1 MEIQIR
7 KAQRKKAKLR
17 LGISAP
23 SGGGKTMSSLLLA
36 YGITDDWEKIG
47 LIDTEA
53 GSGEL
58 YVGETAETP
67 EGPVKIGEY
76 NYIRIEPPFTVAK
89 YLAAI
94 RAFEKSGVEI
104 IIEDSLSHAWAG
116 AGGLLDKQGKEA
128 DRTGNSYTAWRNV
141 TPEHNALV
149 DAILQSP
156 CHHISTMRSKT
167 EYVLETNDKGKQV
180 PKKVGMA
187 PVQRDGME
195 YEYTVFMD
203 IDSKHI
209 AYASKDRTNLL
220 KSEQFMISPATG
232 KMLREWLE
240 KGVDEI
246 KALEEAIDKC
256 QSMDE
261 LFLLKSEKINT
272 MWHSMNAQERKI
284 IENKYKY
291 RKAIENIKAAK
302 DAAGLL
308 DVTGGE
314 EHRALLADLD
324 GTDMKSDLMNLS
336 TKRYEL
342 LTTAEDVNQK
352 LNNAE

>member
-1 MEIQIR
+1 VEIR

-36 YGITDDWEKIG
+36 FGITADWEKIG

-58 YVGETAETP
+58 YVGAVADTP

-76 NYIRIEPPFTVAK
+76 LYLRIDPPYTAQK
-89 YLAAI
+89 YLNAI
-94 RAFEKSGVEI
+94 KAFEQAGVDV

-116 AGGLLDKQGKEA
+116 AGGLLDKQGREA
-128 DRTGNSYTAWRNV
+128 DKTGNSYTAWRNV
-141 TPEHNALV
+141 TPDHNALV

-156 CHHISTMRSKT
+156 CHQISTMRSKT

-203 IDSKHI
+203 IDFKHV
-209 AYASKDRTNLL
+209 AHATKDRTNIL
-220 KSEQFMISPATG
+220 KDQHFTISPATG
-232 KMLREWLE
+232 KLLLDWLE
-240 KGVDEI
+240 KGVDEADLVI
-246 KALEEAIDKC
+246 TSANEAETL
-256 QSMDE
+256 DE
-261 LFLLKSEKINT
+261 LESIKTTKLQPLWPRLGKADRERIGEAFEK
-272 MWHSMNAQERKI
+272 
-284 IENKYKY
+284 
-291 RKAIENIKAAK
+291 RKATLVTESNKELEAANSNAPGGAPTAQT
-302 DAAGLL
+302 AA
-308 DVTGGE
+308 
-314 EHRALLADLD
+314 
-324 GTDMKSDLMNLS
+324 
-336 TKRYEL
+336 
-342 LTTAEDVNQK
+342 
-352 LNNAE
+352 